1 MIPYGRQNII
11 KDDIKSVL
19 NVLKSDFLTQGP
31 VTPKF
36 ENEIEKYCEVKH
48 AVAVVNAT
56 SALHLACLSLGVE
69 KGDMVWTS
77 PISFVAS
84 ANCAIYCG
92 ARVDFVDIDAKTFNI
107 CKISLENKLK
117 VAKKL
122 GKLPKVLIVVHL
134 GGLPCEL
141 EEIRKLSSKYKFKII
156 EDASHAFGAKYK
168 SKPVGSCQ
176 FSDITVFSFH
186 PVKIMTTCEGGV
198 CTTNDKEIF
207 EKIYLLRSH
216 GIVRNQEDM
225 INKSHGSW
233 YYEQIDL
240 GFNYRLNDL
249 QSALGLSQIKRVDTF
264 LKKRHLIAKKYD
276 HFFKDFEGITVQK
289 QQENSYSSYHLY
301 IILVD
306 EKYSETRKILFEKYR
321 NEGILVNVHYI
332 PIYRQPFYSNNFN
345 KNNFP
350 NSEKYYRGAISLPI
364 FPDLKEKDLQKVM
377 RVFSKPQNFQN
388 LF

>member
-1 MIPYGRQNII
+1 M
-11 KDDIKSVL
+11 
-19 NVLKSDFLTQGP
+19 T
-31 VTPKF
+31 
-36 ENEIEKYCEVKH
+36 
-48 AVAVVNAT
+48 
-56 SALHLACLSLGVE
+56 
-69 KGDMVWTS
+69 
-77 PISFVAS
+77 
-84 ANCAIYCG
+84 
-92 ARVDFVDIDAKTFNI
+92 RVDFVDIDAKTFNI

-186 PVKIMTTCEGGV
+186 PVKIMTTVKES

-207 EKIYLLRSH
+207 EKIYTLRSH
-216 GIVRNQEDM
+216 GIVRNQDEM
-225 INKSHGSW
+225 VNKSHGSW
-233 YYEQIDL
+233 YYEQIEL

-249 QSALGLSQIKRVDTF
+249 QSALGLSQIKRVDKF
-264 LKKRHLIAKKYD
+264 IKKRHLIAKKYD
-276 HFFKDFEGITVQK
+276 EFFKDFEGITPQK
-289 QQENSYSSYHLY
+289 QQENSYSSFHLY

-306 EKYSETRKILFEKYR
+306 EKYSETRKMIFEKYR

-332 PIYRQPFYSNNFN
+332 PIYRHPFYSNNFN
-345 KNNFP
+345 KEDFP
-350 NSEKYYRGAISLPI
+350 NSEKYYSGAISFPI
-364 FPDLKEKDLQKVM
+364 FPYLKKKQLEKVM
-377 RVFSKPQNFQN
+377 KVFSKSQNYQN